1 MNTEKAIENIIQK
14 RPKNVKEHLNTA
26 LSKLAAQKLNEM
38 KTNFS
43 EKVLK

>member
-1 MNTEKAIENIIQK
+1 MHTKEAIENII
-14 RPKNVKEHLNTA
+14 KNKPRDVKEQLNTA
-26 LSKLAAQKLNEM
+26 LSKKAAQKLNEM